1 MKRHRSHYL
10 FWRIFV
16 HGLLLIVAVTAIS
29 GAAFH
34 FLGDE
39 PVWIKLHQ
47 RLGRLVE
54 QDIEGEEGALA
65 ARLEEVS
72 FVMDSPVAVYA
83 NDGRL
88 MASAGGSPP
97 PRFDGDPAE
106 MDDHDW
112 FHTDGARFVV
122 VRLPSRQAYAVLEP
136 PHKGSPEK
144 LVAALTLL
152 FVVVA
157 LMSIPL
163 ARAIARPLERIT
175 STARKLGDGE
185 LSART
190 GVERRDEV
198 GLLARTLDEMAARLE
213 RKLRGERELL
223 AGASHEIRTPLARIK
238 VALELCAEDGVSLE
252 ELKSNL
258 QGIAGDAAELE
269 RLVDDALTLARLDLT
284 DRDDLPLRRSPT
296 PIGELVDGARER
308 FAVSNPDR
316 ALAVEIPDEAAE
328 IEIDG
333 ALVRRLLDNLLDNA
347 AKYSE
352 ADQPI
357 DIAASVEG
365 DRALLEVRDRGIGI
379 PEDEL
384 EQVFESFHRTDR
396 SRSRGTGGTG
406 LGLALCQRIAQA
418 HGGAIEAAIREGGG
432 AIFRVSLPTG
442 RPFSAQ

>member
-1 MKRHRSHYL
+1 M
-10 FWRIFV
+10 
-16 HGLLLIVAVTAIS
+16 IS

-39 PVWIKLHQ
+39 PVWSKLHQ

-72 FVMDSPVAVYA
+72 FVVDSPVALYQ
-83 NDGRL
+83 NDGVL
-88 MASAGGSPP
+88 LAAAGGSPP
-97 PRFDGDPAE
+97 PRYDGDPDE
-106 MDDHDW
+106 MDDHEW
-112 FHTDGARFVV
+112 FHAEGGRYVV
-122 VRLPSRQAYAVLEP
+122 VRLPSQKAYAVLEP

-144 LVAALTLL
+144 LVAALSLL

-175 STARKLGDGE
+175 STARKLGDGD

-190 GVERRDEV
+190 GLRRRDEV
-198 GLLARTLDEMAARLE
+198 GLLARTLDEMAERLE
-213 RKLRGERELL
+213 RKLRGEKELL

-238 VALELCAEDGVSLE
+238 VALELCAEEGVTLE
-252 ELKSNL
+252 QLKSNI

-284 DRDDLPLRRSPT
+284 DSSGESLPLRRAPT
-296 PIGELVDGARER
+296 PVGELIADSSER
-308 FAVSNPDR
+308 FDSAHAGRVLQTENDD
-316 ALAVEIPDEAAE
+316 ADAE
-328 IEIDG
+328 VDVDA

-347 AKYSE
+347 AKYSGDE
-352 ADQPI
+352 QPI
-357 DIAASVEG
+357 ELAARLEG
-365 DRALLEVRDRGIGI
+365 DLAIFEVRDRGIGI
-379 PEDEL
+379 PEDEIEL
-384 EQVFESFHRTDR
+384 VFESFHRTDR

-406 LGLALCQRIAQA
+406 LGLALCKRIAQA
-418 HGGAIEAAIREGGG
+418 HGGDIRAANRDGGG
-432 AIFRVSLPTG
+432 AVFRVELPSG
-442 RPFSAQ
+442 RPKSSQ